1 MGAALFLTGTA
12 LFVLGLGGALVR
24 RSLLVTLL
32 AFELAAMGAVVVLV
46 GFALPAGDPDALA
59 RAVVL
64 LFVAVAHAVLGAAVA
79 IAIFRRRGTL
89 NLDEL
94 RELEG

>member
-1 MGAALFLTGTA
+1 MSSPLLLVGTA

-24 RSLLVTLL
+24 RSLLVALL
-32 AFELAAMGAVVVLV
+32 SLELAATGAVVVFV
-46 GFALPAGDPDALA
+46 GFALPEGDASGLA
-59 RAVVL
+59 RAAVL

-94 RELEG
+94 RELQG

>member
-1 MGAALFLTGTA
+1 MGAVLLLTGTA

-24 RSLLVTLL
+24 RSLLVTLIAL
-32 AFELAAMGAVVVLV
+32 ELAALGAVVVLV
-46 GFALPAGDPDALA
+46 GFALRGGDEGGLA

-64 LFVAVAHAVLGAAVA
+64 LFVGVAHAVLGASVA

>member
-1 MGAALFLTGTA
+1 MTTALLLVGTA
-12 LFVLGLGGALVR
+12 MFVLGLGGALVR
-24 RSLLVTLL
+24 RSLLVALL
-32 AFELAAMGAVVVLV
+32 SLELAASGSVVVLV
-46 GFALPAGDPDALA
+46 GFALPEEDASGLA
-59 RAVVL
+59 RAAVL

-94 RELEG
+94 RELQG

>member
-1 MGAALFLTGTA
+1 MSVALFLTGTS

-32 AFELAAMGAVVVLV
+32 ALELAAMGAVVVLV
-46 GFALPAGDPDALA
+46 GFALPAGDPEGLA

>member
-1 MGAALFLTGTA
+1 MTSALLLTGTA
-12 LFVLGLGGALVR
+12 LFIVGLGGALVR
-24 RSLLVTLL
+24 RSLLVALL
-32 AFELAAMGAVVVLV
+32 SLELAGLGAVVVMV
-46 GFALPAGDPDALA
+46 GFALPEQDEAGLA
-59 RAVVL
+59 RASVL

-94 RELEG
+94 RELQG

>member
-24 RSLLVTLL
+24 RSLLVSLL
-32 AFELAAMGAVVVLV
+32 ALELAAMGAVVVLV
-46 GFALPAGDPDALA
+46 GFALPAGDPGALA